1 MKRYRTL
8 IVIVLILV
16 VAIGVALP
24 NNPGIHLGEYNRNID
39 TRLGLD
45 LVGGVQALLEA
56 DLPEGEQ
63 PTPENM
69 GTAKTIV
76 ENRVNGL
83 SGVTEALVQLAGN
96 NRIVVE
102 VPGAQDP
109 EQAIANIK
117 QTVLLEFVPMGRNHL
132 PEGTVVQT
140 EFGQTGEA
148 LRH

>member
-8 IVIVLILV
+8 VLIVLILV
-16 VAIGVALP
+16 GAIWVNLP

-45 LVGGVQALLEA
+45 LFGGVQALLEA

-69 GTAKTIV
+69 STAKTIV

-83 SGVTEALVQLAGN
+83 GVTEAVVQQAGD

-102 VPGAQDP
+102 VPGVQDP
-109 EQAIANIK
+109 EQAIATLK
-117 QTVLLEFVPMGRNHL
+117 ETGLL
-132 PEGTVVQT
+132 
-140 EFGQTGEA
+140 
-148 LRH
+148 